1 MSQPIIYLQREFREE
16 FIEKIQTIATD
27 YQIKTSLNEEELQEV
42 EISVGWSK
50 KYSEA
55 LLQSPQLKWVQ

>member
-27 YQIKTSLNEEELQEV
+27 YQIKPRLTRKNC
-42 EISVGWSK
+42 K
-50 KYSEA
+50 R
-55 LLQSPQLKWVQ
+55 